1 MAHRKDADGK
11 IQAGPTRE
19 SLIDRQIREAQEE
32 GQFDNLPHQGAPL
45 PNNDNPLAGDW
56 ALAYHMLK
64 NAGVAPPSTT
74 DVAAHDANVG
84 VDPFADSATGPLV
97 WLVFLNG
104 NFALPACPPESEYPD
119 PSPTDLPSCIWKEGG
134 LTAVLD
140 LFTGQLIGWQAS

>member
-1 MAHRKDADGK
+1 MRVMLAMLLVALVASGCGTACGCVASPSPFVTPSGAMSKE
-11 IQAGPTRE
+11 QA
-19 SLIDRQIREAQEE
+19 IA
-32 GQFDNLPHQGAPL
+32 A
-45 PNNDNPLAGDW
+45 
-56 ALAYHMLK
+56 ALA
-64 NAGVAPPSTT
+64 VAPPSTT